1 MGRCGRHRVRI
12 RRPRRPQFRRG
23 EYRLQRH
30 DHAGHDRSRPVDR
43 LARRARH
50 RGLRPRYA
58 FRPRQMRHILGEQSA
73 TIASTA
79 AEPGFTPNVTF
90 TRLGEH
96 QLYTAIIAPSP
107 ESPYAHAEK
116 LPVLMKPYGGPGFQ
130 QVIASQSFYWEG
142 QWWADQGFL
151 VVTADGRGT
160 TGRGPAWDREIFED
174 MKDVTLADQSRPS
187 TPCPRPSP
195 GSTPMWNHV
204 RHSRCGR
211 SGRRRDTTALAPPPA
226 SGRRFP
232 CRTSTRCA

>member
-1 MGRCGRHRVRI
+1 
-12 RRPRRPQFRRG
+12 
-23 EYRLQRH
+23 
-30 DHAGHDRSRPVDR
+30 
-43 LARRARH
+43 
-50 RGLRPRYA
+50 
-58 FRPRQMRHILGEQSA
+58 MRHILGEQSA

-79 AEPGFTPNVTF
+79 AEPGFTSNVTF

-174 MKDVTLADQSRPS
+174 MKDVTLADQVEAVNALPEAVARLNADVESRAAQPAAGDQADAR
-187 TPCPRPSP
+187 T
-195 GSTPMWNHV
+195 TH
-204 RHSRCGR
+204 
-211 SGRRRDTTALAPPPA
+211 RRFAPPPA